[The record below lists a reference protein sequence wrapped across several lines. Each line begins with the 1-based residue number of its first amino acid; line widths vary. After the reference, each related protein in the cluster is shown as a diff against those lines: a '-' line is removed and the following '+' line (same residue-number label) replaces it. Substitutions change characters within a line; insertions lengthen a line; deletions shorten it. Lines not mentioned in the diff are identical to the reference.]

1 MRFFASTP
9 IVLTLLGTQLAILPD
24 PALAGQVTYTL
35 AQVGGRMNVRTLVS
49 TSWPFGTDTA
59 NAEAGVQ
66 INGTPGGS
74 FTGSTGVLPVWS
86 GTLGANG
93 TTLTPS
99 ATNAPGAPAPTA
111 SSLDYFPRGFWA
123 ANQVG
128 GTIKIPTAG
137 YFNVVK
143 NTGNAA
149 AILSNTIGNATARA
163 SASWT
168 FVPGLINND
177 WDGVESARVA
187 MVNPAGAA
195 IPANTR
201 AVSNVSDPLFFYLP
215 VDDEPLT
222 FQVSLS
228 SLIIDIEGI
237 LGGTETGQF
246 ADAYY
251 RWTVMFGEGEVP
263 GEHVLLSEKGG
274 EDFFNLGIST
284 PNPGTIVNYSNSTLE
299 AGVYWMTADLNL
311 GAEIIPEP
319 GSCALLV
326 LGLAGLCALRG
337 NASRGTNSER

>member
-1 MRFFASTP
+1 MKFFASTS
-9 IVLTLLGTQLAILPD
+9 ILLTLVGSQLAVLPG
-24 PALAGQVTYTL
+24 PALGGQVTYTL
-35 AQVGGRMNVRTLVS
+35 AQIGGKMSVRTPVS

-66 INGTPGGS
+66 IAGTPGGT

-99 ATNAPGAPAPTA
+99 ATNAVGAPAPTA
-111 SSLDYFPRGFWA
+111 GSLDYFPRGFWA

-143 NTGNAA
+143 DPGPASAVLTQ
-149 AILSNTIGNATARA
+149 TTGNATARG
-163 SASWT
+163 SATWT

-201 AVSNVSDPLFFYLP
+201 AVSSISDPLFFYLP
-215 VDDEPLT
+215 VDNEPLT
-222 FQVSLS
+222 FQVSLAD
-228 SLIIDIEGI
+228 LRVEIEGI
-237 LGGTETGQF
+237 TGSTETGQF

-251 RWTVMFGEGEVP
+251 RWTVMFGAGEIP
-263 GEHVLLSEKGG
+263 GENVLLSQNGG
-274 EDFFNLGIST
+274 DDYFDLGITT
-284 PNPGTIVNYSNSTLE
+284 PNPGTVVDYTNNTLS

-311 GAEIIPEP
+311 GAEIIAEP
-319 GSCALLV
+319 GSLALLA
-326 LGLAGLCALRG
+326 LGLAGLSAGRRRAGLKI
-337 NASRGTNSER
+337 